1 MQILAA
7 DWDAVT
13 TETVVNC
20 FQKSRISSESQNVA
34 TAEGDDSFKELVE
47 DIENLHS
54 IRPDLVSGNMDAASF
69 TDVNAEVLPV

>member
-1 MQILAA
+1 MQILVAN
-7 DWDAVT
+7 WDAVT

-47 DIENLHS
+47 DI
-54 IRPDLVSGNMDAASF
+54 
-69 TDVNAEVLPV
+69 